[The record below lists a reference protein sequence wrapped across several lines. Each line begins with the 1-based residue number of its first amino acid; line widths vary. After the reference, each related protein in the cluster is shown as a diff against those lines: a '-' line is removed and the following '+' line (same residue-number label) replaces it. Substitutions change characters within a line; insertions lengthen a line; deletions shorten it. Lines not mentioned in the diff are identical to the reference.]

1 MNFKIVSMCSELE
14 YCLRLTDVG
23 FRPEV
28 STYSAPVVLHIDL
41 HHPVTPLVS
50 FVQAHCRKKT
60 TTLSNILTFLN
71 LHYNRLTVQYITISV
86 SMYEVSYL
94 TIVHA
99 DDAGVL
105 TL

>member
-50 FVQAHCRKKT
+50 FVQAHCGEN
-60 TTLSNILTFLN
+60 TTLSNILTFQN
-71 LHYNRLTVQYITISV
+71 LHHNRLTVQYITISV

>member
-1 MNFKIVSMCSELE
+1 MCYELE
-14 YCLRLTDVG
+14 YYLRLTDVG

-28 STYSAPVVLHIDL
+28 STHSAPVVLHIDL

-50 FVQAHCRKKT
+50 FVQAHCGEN
-60 TTLSNILTFLN
+60 TTLSNILTFQN
-71 LHYNRLTVQYITISV
+71 LHHNRLTVQYITISV
-86 SMYEVSYL
+86 SMYEVSCL

-105 TL
+105 TLGVVGVPV

>member
-1 MNFKIVSMCSELE
+1 MCYEQE
-14 YCLRLTDVG
+14 YYLRLTDVG

-28 STYSAPVVLHIDL
+28 STHSAPVVLHIDL

-50 FVQAHCRKKT
+50 FVQAHCGEN

>member
-50 FVQAHCRKKT
+50 FVQANCRKKT
-60 TTLSNILTFLN
+60 PLLVT
-71 LHYNRLTVQYITISV
+71 Y
-86 SMYEVSYL
+86 
-94 TIVHA
+94 
-99 DDAGVL
+99 
-105 TL
+105 